1 MLLFYT
7 TGCMY
12 IIETSAWG
20 LNFDYSCTCFQI
32 WSFFL
37 SKLWLFFF
45 FYFSL
50 WPWSCKSHTSELTFL
65 FRSWRLTSS
74 SMFFISCISFFMS
87 LTFCRAS
94 CLWTLNSYVMKFI
107 IILCPLMY
115 MHAFIDK
122 YAVSSTC
129 ADNNHALIHNH
140 LNKSMIKYIKA

>member
-20 LNFDYSCTCFQI
+20 LNFDYSCTCISNLTFL
-32 WSFFL
+32 SFKTMTLFFL
-37 SKLWLFFF
+37 LL
-45 FYFSL
+45 L
-50 WPWSCKSHTSELTFL
+50 PWSCKSHTSELTFL

-94 CLWTLNSYVMKFI
+94 CLWTLNSYVMKSI